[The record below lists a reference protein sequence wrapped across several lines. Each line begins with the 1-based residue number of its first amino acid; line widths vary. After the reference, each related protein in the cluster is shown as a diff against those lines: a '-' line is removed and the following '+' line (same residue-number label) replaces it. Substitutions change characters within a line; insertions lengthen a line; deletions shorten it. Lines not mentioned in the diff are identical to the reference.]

1 MPADTLL
8 TLKPLYTNALRK
20 YGERTAVQFN
30 GRQLSYGALLGQAC
44 RAAHA
49 LIGAGI
55 TPGTRVALV
64 MSNCLEYAVADQ
76 AIIQCGGAKVPL
88 NDMLGEKEIRYIL
101 KDANVRVAVVGPN
114 FFDIIARNRAEWPE
128 LDLVVGLADAA
139 DCPEG
144 FLPWADFL
152 ARGSET
158 PPDVALKPD
167 DLALIAYTGGT
178 TGLPKGVLHTQQTVA
193 LDMFSHIMEIGLQDD
208 ERLLLTSPLPHSAGF
223 LMLAGLLKGATH
235 FIERGFDPE
244 TVVRHIERDRI
255 TLVFMVPTMI
265 YRVLDWIGEDSYD
278 LGSLRTVLYGA
289 APITVER
296 LRQGLDRIGPVF
308 MQLYGQTEA
317 PNFITRLRREDHR
330 PDPDAIHRLKSCGQP
345 AAMAEVR
352 IVDENGRDV
361 PPGESGELAA
371 RTPYTMTGYHGLPDK
386 TAETLVD
393 GWLRTGDIA
402 RQDKDGY
409 IYLLDRSKDMI
420 ITGGMNV
427 YTTEVENAI
436 QGCPGVGQVAVVG
449 LPHPDWGEAVTAFVV
464 RAPGAATSEQQ
475 ILNHC
480 RDELSAYKRP
490 KAVHFVDSLPLTA
503 YGKLD
508 KKALR
513 AQGAGSTQQGNT
525 A

>member
-20 YGERTAVQFN
+20 HGDRTAVEFN
-30 GRQLSYGALLGQAC
+30 GSTLSYRALLGQAC
-44 RAAHA
+44 RAAHG

-55 TPGTRVALV
+55 ATGDRVALV

-76 AIIQCGGAKVPL
+76 AIIQCGAAKVPL

-101 KDANVRVAVVGPN
+101 KDSNTRVAVVGPN
-114 FFDIIARNRAEWPE
+114 FFDIISRNRAEWPE
-128 LDLVVGLADAA
+128 LDLVVGLADAE

-144 FLPWADFL
+144 VLPWADFL

-158 PPDVALKPD
+158 PPDVIVQPD

-178 TGLPKGVLHTQQTVA
+178 TGLPKGVLHTQRSVA
-193 LDMFSHIMEIGLQDD
+193 VDMFSHCMEIGLQDD
-208 ERLLLTSPLPHSAGF
+208 ERLLLSSPLPHSAGF

-244 TVVRHIERDRI
+244 TVVRRIERDRV

-265 YRVLDWIGEDSYD
+265 YRVLDWIGEDHYD
-278 LGSLRTVLYGA
+278 LSSLRTVLYGA

-296 LRQGLDRIGPVF
+296 LRQGLERIGPVF

-330 PDPDAIHRLKSCGQP
+330 LDPDAIHRLTSCGQP
-345 AAMAEVR
+345 VAMAEVR
-352 IVDENGRDV
+352 IVDENGREV
-361 PPGESGELAA
+361 PRGESGELAA

-402 RQDKDGY
+402 RQDEDGY
-409 IYLLDRSKDMI
+409 VYLLDRSKDMI

-449 LPHPDWGEAVTAFVV
+449 LPDPDWGEAVTAFVV
-464 RAPGAATSEQQ
+464 RAPGAETRAQQ
-475 ILNHC
+475 IIDHC

-513 AQGAGSTQQGNT
+513 AQAAGQAQEAQTL
-525 A
+525 

>member
-1 MPADTLL
+1 MGIDQCFP
-8 TLKPLYTNALRK
+8 NALRK
-20 YGERTAVQFN
+20 YGDRTAVQFN
-30 GRQLSYGALLGQAC
+30 GRRLSYGELLGQAC
-44 RAAHA
+44 QAAHA
-49 LIGAGI
+49 LMGAGI

-88 NDMLGEKEIRYIL
+88 NHMLGEKEIRYIL
-101 KDANVRVAVVGPN
+101 KDANARVAVVGPN
-114 FFDIIARNRAEWPE
+114 FFDIIARNRADWPE
-128 LDLVVGLADAA
+128 LELVVGLADAA

-144 FLPWADFL
+144 FLPWSEFL
-152 ARGSET
+152 ARGSAT
-158 PPDVALKPD
+158 PPDVAVKPE

-178 TGLPKGVLHTQQTVA
+178 TGLPKGVLHTQRTVA

-208 ERLLLTSPLPHSAGF
+208 ERLLLSSPLPHSAGF
-223 LMLAGLLKGATH
+223 LMLAGLLKGAIH

-244 TVVRHIERDRI
+244 TVVRRIQEDRI

-265 YRVLDWIGEDSYD
+265 YRVLDWIGRDHYD
-278 LGSLRTVLYGA
+278 LSSLRTVLYGA

-296 LRQGLDRIGPVF
+296 LRQGLERIGPVF

-330 PDPDAIHRLKSCGQP
+330 LTPEALHRLKSCGQP
-345 AAMAEVR
+345 VAMAQVR
-352 IVDENGRDV
+352 IVDDSGREV
-361 PPGESGELAA
+361 PLGESGELAA

-386 TAETLVD
+386 TAETQVD

-402 RQDKDGY
+402 RQDEDGY
-409 IYLLDRSKDMI
+409 VYLLDRSKDMI

-436 QGCPGVGQVAVVG
+436 QGCSGVGQVAVVG
-449 LPHPDWGEAVTAFVV
+449 LPDPDWGEAVTAFVV
-464 RAPGAATSEQQ
+464 RAPGADISKQR
-475 ILNHC
+475 ILDHC
-480 RDELSAYKRP
+480 RNELSAYKRP
-490 KAVHFVDSLPLTA
+490 KAVHFVHSLPLTA
-503 YGKLD
+503 YGKLG

-513 AQGAGSTQQGNT
+513 AQGADKAHKEHTR
-525 A
+525 